1 MKVDWS
7 EVYRDTYEDLVRY
20 LHRNVWDAE
29 RAQDL
34 AQEVFVRALSSNPEN
49 PRAWLFTIAAN
60 LARDEARLA
69 TRRKKHLV
77 LLKTEAD
84 VKQEMN
90 EQDVA
95 TEMDRDQRQET
106 LRKALEALG
115 EKDKDILLL
124 WDAGLNY
131 EDIASK
137 ADISVGS
144 VGTTLNRA
152 RKKLAEAVKKMET
165 PNVAHR

>member
-1 MKVDWS
+1 VKVDWS
-7 EVYRDTYEDLVRY
+7 KVYRETYEDLVRY

-69 TRRKKHLV
+69 IRRKKHLV
-77 LLKTEAD
+77 LLKTEAE
-84 VKQEMN
+84 VKQENTVRDPAEEMERTQ
-90 EQDVA
+90 EQA
-95 TEMDRDQRQET
+95 QLE
-106 LRKALEALG
+106 KALNELQ
-115 EKDKDILLL
+115 EKDRNILLL

-131 EDIASK
+131 DEIATQSG
-137 ADISVGS
+137 ISIGS

-152 RKKLAEAVKKMET
+152 RKKLVEVAARME
-165 PNVAHR
+165 NKNAAHR

>member
-7 EVYRDTYEDLVRY
+7 ELYRDTYEDLVRY

-49 PRAWLFTIAAN
+49 PRAWLFTIATN
-60 LARDEARLA
+60 LARDEARSA
-69 TRRKKHLV
+69 TRQKKHLV
-77 LLKTEAD
+77 LMKTEAD
-84 VKQEMN
+84 IKQESARG
-90 EQDVA
+90 DAA
-95 TEMDRDQRQET
+95 TAMDRRSNQQK
-106 LRKALEALG
+106 LREALDELL
-115 EKDKDILLL
+115 EKDRDILLL

-131 EDIASK
+131 EEIAGRSG
-137 ADISVGS
+137 ISVGS

-152 RKKLAEAVKKMET
+152 RKKLVTAVEGLEKK
-165 PNVAHR
+165 NVAHR